1 MQIEPPPIL
10 LAFGLFDPTS
20 ATGVQADL
28 LTFASMGGYGVSVL
42 TGYSAQDSRNLD
54 EVVAIDPDFI
64 GDQARMLLE
73 DMPIAAFK
81 VGSAVNAENV
91 AAIAEIVA
99 DYDETPLVVA
109 PDFGLAG
116 EHLLSADDLREAT
129 ASLLVPQASV
139 LVVSPSTA
147 IALAQAI
154 VENESPTQDEAI
166 TILLEHGAEFV
177 LLTDTSAAR
186 WKHTL
191 YGDGGVVREDEWD
204 RPAHNVAGAVDTLAA
219 AVSAML
225 ANGLATPEAVRE
237 AQEYLQQV
245 VQNAFRPGMGRHFPD
260 RFFWA
265 RGDEDEAAAEAP
277 ASDAPAASS
286 VPPAPDSPSLN

>member
-1 MQIEPPPIL
+1 MVPTNPKPDQIAVYPASMHTESPPIL
-10 LAFGLFDPTS
+10 LTFGLSDPTS

-42 TGYSAQDSRNLD
+42 TGYSSQDSRACD
-54 EVVAIDPDFI
+54 DVQPIDPDWI

-81 VGSAVNAENV
+81 VGSAINAENV

-116 EHLLSADDLREAT
+116 EHLLSADELREAT

-139 LVVSPSTA
+139 LVVSPASA
-147 IALAQAI
+147 IALAQAAS
-154 VENESPTQDEAI
+154 ENENLSLDEAVSL
-166 TILLEHGAEFV
+166 LLEGGCEFV
-177 LLTDTSAAR
+177 LVSDGNAPQFT
-186 WKHTL
+186 HTL
-191 YGDGGVVREDEWD
+191 YSDGGVVREDAWE
-204 RPAHNVAGAVDTLAA
+204 RPANNVAGAIDTLAA
-219 AVSAML
+219 AVAAML
-225 ANGLATPEAVRE
+225 ANGLAVPEAVRE

-245 VQNAFRPGMGRHFPD
+245 LENAFRPGMGRHFPD

-265 RGDEDEAAAEAP
+265 RSEETDQDIEAGDA
-277 ASDAPAASS
+277 
-286 VPPAPDSPSLN
+286 